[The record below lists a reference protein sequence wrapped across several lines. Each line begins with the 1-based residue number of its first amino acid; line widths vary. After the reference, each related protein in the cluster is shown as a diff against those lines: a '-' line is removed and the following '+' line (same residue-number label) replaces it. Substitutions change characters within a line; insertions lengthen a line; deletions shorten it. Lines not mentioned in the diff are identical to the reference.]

1 MINLNQRHVL
11 TVIDLIKEE
20 ENRLRMTGIKR
31 INPAGNI
38 NIDNWDQ
45 EEGSNQDRSSLIF
58 LEELRK
64 MLELELNKATFSF
77 GLNER
82 VQSIHE

>member
-20 ENRLRMTGIKR
+20 ETRLRMTGIKR

-38 NIDNWDQ
+38 NIDNWDK
-45 EEGSNQDRSSLIF
+45 EETNNQDRNSLLF

-64 MLELELNKATFSF
+64 MLEQELNKATFSF

>member
-20 ENRLRMTGIKR
+20 ESRLRMTGVRK

-45 EEGSNQDRSSLIF
+45 EATENQDRNSLLF

-64 MLELELNKATFSF
+64 MLEQELNKATFSF